1 LLKLKHSRNQKQVI
15 DLAREKNYFR
25 AGFAVA
31 VGVDEAGRGPLAG
44 PVVAAAVAIAPPF
57 FIRDFAGL
65 IGVVRD
71 SKKMSA
77 AARESAYEKIA
88 NHPKIICAA
97 AAVGDKTIDRIN
109 ILQASKL
116 AMERAVG
123 KTVKMMRGRIPDDKI
138 ICLID
143 GNFSIKIAHS
153 QESVIGGDDKVFSI
167 AAASIVAK
175 VRRDRLMA
183 RMDKIYPGYG
193 FARHKGYGTGQHLA
207 AIEKHGLCPIHRRSF
222 SPIARAAA
230 RRGQN
235 FKGLTLV
242 NARVRPL
249 KSRHNE

>member
-31 VGVDEAGRGPLAG
+31 IGVDEAGRGPLAG
-44 PVVAAAVAIAPPF
+44 PVVAAAAAIVPPF
-57 FIRDFAGL
+57 SARDFAGL
-65 IGVVRD
+65 IGAVRD

-77 AARESAYEKIA
+77 AAREAAYEKIA

-97 AAVGDKTIDRIN
+97 AAVGHKSIDRIN

-116 AMERAVG
+116 AMKRAVE
-123 KTVKMMRGRIPDDKI
+123 KTIKMMGWRIADNKI

-143 GNFSIKIAHS
+143 GNFLIKILQP
-153 QESVIGGDDKVFSI
+153 QESVIAGDDKVFSI

-183 RMDKIYPGYG
+183 RMDKIYPEYG
-193 FARHKGYGTGQHLA
+193 FARHKGYGTKQHLA
-207 AIEKHGLCPIHRRSF
+207 AIKKHGPCPIHRRSF
-222 SPIARAAA
+222 SPIAAVVA
-230 RRGQN
+230 
-235 FKGLTLV
+235 
-242 NARVRPL
+242 
-249 KSRHNE
+249 